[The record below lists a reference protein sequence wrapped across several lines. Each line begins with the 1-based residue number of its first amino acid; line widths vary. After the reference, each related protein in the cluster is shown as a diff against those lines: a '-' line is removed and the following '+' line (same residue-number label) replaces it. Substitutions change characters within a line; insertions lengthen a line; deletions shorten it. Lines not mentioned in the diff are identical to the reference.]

1 MTSTSY
7 IHGTGIGVSD
17 IAVSTDFYTNAVG
30 LSELRTHKNE
40 EIHEVVLGFVDQPGV
55 SVLLLMHWPR
65 DTSRR
70 YDGTD
75 VKIVI
80 RVEDTAKVINKIR
93 GLGAQIVREPTFIN
107 ALGGIVM
114 GMARDPDGYLV
125 EFISSAEGA
134 EHA

>member
-80 RVEDTAKVINKIR
+80 RV
-93 GLGAQIVREPTFIN
+93 
-107 ALGGIVM
+107 
-114 GMARDPDGYLV
+114 
-125 EFISSAEGA
+125 
-134 EHA
+134 